1 MGAIRQHFPQD
12 AEVVMI
18 CLGTGFT
25 NKSVS
30 HKDWNK
36 YGALGVVDPS
46 NDFPLINIFFH
57 APESALLGA
66 FKDELGEDMYILNK
80 SLLGNDDPDRLPS
93 TAPDDSS
100 PENIQKLRHFA
111 YDIMSENEQD
121 FNKVCHI
128 LAQNGKERLKSRK
141 RGRLFHLFGE

>member
-1 MGAIRQHFPQD
+1 PAD

-18 CLGTGFT
+18 CLGTGYT

-30 HKDWNK
+30 HRDWNK

-66 FKDELGEDMYILNK
+66 FKDELSDNVYVFNK
-80 SLLGNDDPDRLPS
+80 SLNSGDNLPS
-93 TAPDDSS
+93 SAPDNSS
-100 PENIQKLRHFA
+100 ADNIKKLRHFA
-111 YDIMSENEQD
+111 YDIMDENERN
-121 FNKVCHI
+121 FNKICHI
-128 LAQNGKERLKSRK
+128 LAENGESRLNRRK